1 MHCRLRKQLAEA
13 LGPVNRWYCSQAHG
27 YPVEDPDL
35 LWKYFIN
42 NGGADDFARRYEEAM
57 GAKNRWYCSEFH
69 GRDIRDPEILWNY
82 YVTHGQTSCCQ
93 PTTKQPSKQ
102 RAMELSTIS

>member
-1 MHCRLRKQLAEA
+1 MNFRLRKQLAEA
-13 LGPVNRWYCSQAHG
+13 LGQVNRWYCSQFHG
-27 YPVEDPDL
+27 YPVEDPNL

-42 NGGADDFARRYEEAM
+42 NGGAVDFARRYDEAT

-82 YVTHGQTSCCQ
+82 YVTHGHSSSNKNNS
-93 PTTKQPSKQ
+93 PTNSSHSE
-102 RAMELSTIS
+102 MELCTTR